1 MLIRQPCTGFFDY
14 VALFTLPKDSHS
26 KGFFCFFVF
35 LFFFLFFFLFS
46 VGICLIYVLY
56 QSLVSSQTLF
66 MKPETVISNL
76 SILFGLFS

>member
-26 KGFFCFFVF
+26 KGFF
-35 LFFFLFFFLFS
+35 LFFCVFFFSFLFS